1 MAADV
6 EGSMRCR
13 KCESGKFVLARK
25 EGKNKK
31 CRPGK
36 NRKEENVE
44 KMGPN
49 GWPGNPGKGDK
60 H

>member
-13 KCESGKFVLARK
+13 KCESGKFVLA
-25 EGKNKK
+25 KNKK

-36 NRKEENVE
+36 NRKEETVE

-49 GWPGNPGKGDK
+49 GWPGNLQ
-60 H
+60 